1 MIRTNEIRKG
11 LKQIQYSLATLDETR
26 LRPRAI
32 AANCHLTTVQRA
44 VTREEINLS
53 MSQVLSGLIFSVC
66 LVGLLTWGALR
77 YWLFAR

>member
-1 MIRTNEIRKG
+1 MIRTNEIRTG

-26 LRPRAI
+26 LQRRAI
-32 AANCHLTTVQRA
+32 AANHHVKTVQRA

-53 MSQVLSGLIFSVC
+53 VSQILSGLIFSVC
-66 LVGLLTWGALR
+66 VVGLITWGALR